1 MRFIT
6 EFELPYPYT
15 LDKPYAHMERAKCD
29 MGQLIQE
36 TFEWKEKQYKKYNE
50 LEVNKWT
57 LEIEAFPM
65 DKWIEF
71 KNKLW
76 GECTMPCPNGT
87 DILEMLKELES
98 FGKPAGDAITNPQ
111 LKEQGGE

>member
-15 LDKPYAHMERAKCD
+15 LDKPYARMERAKCD

-50 LEVNKWT
+50 IEVNKWT

-71 KNKLW
+71 KNRLFYHIEPCEKDRVAKL
-76 GECTMPCPNGT
+76 
-87 DILEMLKELES
+87 LKELES
-98 FGKPAGDAITNPQ
+98 FGKPSGDTITNP
-111 LKEQGGE
+111 K